1 MKTKNQSSILLFWTV
16 LLTSVLVII
25 NNNGCLQAFQNKP
38 EKINVFVSILPQ
50 KYFVKRIGG
59 DRVDISVMVGPG
71 QSPAIYEPLPKQ
83 MAKLSQTRLYFSI
96 GVPFEDVWMQRIT
109 KANSNLKIIDT
120 RRGIELVPLTSSHK
134 QAINHPA
141 EHSPTNPHIWTSV
154 RFVKIQ
160 AQNIF
165 NALVV
170 CDPDFTSYYK
180 TNLKAFHNDLDKL
193 DLEIA
198 EKLKGIRKRKFMVFH
213 PAWGYFAKQY
223 DLVQLSVEIDGKS
236 PKPRALAKLMKQ
248 AKKYN
253 VKAIFTQPE
262 FSTKTAQ
269 IIAKELNI
277 EVIKVSP
284 IHPHWSENLIKF
296 SEAIKGNK

>member
-1 MKTKNQSSILLFWTV
+1 MKKLIIILFIG
-16 LLTSVLVII
+16 II
-25 NNNGCLQAFQNKP
+25 SMLHA
-38 EKINVFVSILPQ
+38 KINVVVSVLPQ
-50 KYFVKRIGG
+50 QTFTKAIGG
-59 DRVDISVMVGPG
+59 DKVNISVMVKPG
-71 QSPAIYEPLPKQ
+71 NSPHSYEPKPSQ
-83 MAKLSQTRLYFSI
+83 MIDIQKADLYFAI
-96 GVPFEDVWMQRIT
+96 GVEF
-109 KANSNLKIIDT
+109 
-120 RRGIELVPLTSSHK
+120 
-134 QAINHPA
+134 
-141 EHSPTNPHIWTSV
+141 EHSWIPKFSNQNKNMLIVDISKGIKKEKIVHHDEEELDPHIWTSPANV
-154 RFVKIQ
+154 IVIVNNIYEHLVETDSQNKI
-160 AQNIF
+160 
-165 NALVV
+165 
-170 CDPDFTSYYK
+170 YYK
-180 TNLKAFHNDLDKL
+180 NNLNKFLDTIKRTDEQIKRNLKD
-193 DLEIA
+193 IP
-198 EKLKGIRKRKFMVFH
+198 KGSKFMVFH